1 MNIEDKIKYIAD
13 YYGHDR
19 QALQLIEEM
28 AELTQAIFKLW
39 RASER
44 PKDYPARY
52 EAKGHVLE
60 EMADVVIMLR

>member
-28 AELTQAIFKLW
+28 AELTQAICKLVKLDI
-39 RASER
+39 SL
-44 PKDYPARY
+44 Y
-52 EAKGHVLE
+52 VLILHQE
-60 EMADVVIMLR
+60 